1 MFSETASLPALD
13 FYPLTP
19 ERWDDLVALFGP
31 RGACGGCWCMW
42 WRLKHSQFEKQK
54 GEENKRA
61 LKRIV
66 DSGEVPGLLA
76 FADGQ
81 PIGWCSVAPREAFPR
96 LGRSRILKR
105 VDDQPVWS
113 AVCFFVDKQFR
124 RKGVA
129 VRLLG
134 AAVEHAKKHGAMIV
148 EGYPVEPRKAS
159 TPDAFAFTGL
169 ASAFREAGFVEVLR
183 RSDTRPIM
191 RYHIAE

>member
-1 MFSETASLPALD
+1 VSSETASLPALD

-31 RGACGGCWCMW
+31 RGACGGCWCLW

-76 FADGQ
+76 YADGH
-81 PIGWCSVAPREAFPR
+81 PVGWCSVAPREAFPR

-105 VDDQPVWS
+105 VDDRPVWS

-129 VRLLG
+129 VRLLE
-134 AAVEHAKKHGAMIV
+134 AAVEHAKKHGAKTV

-169 ASAFREAGFVEVLR
+169 ASAFRKAGFVEVLR

-191 RYHIAE
+191 RYHMAE

>member
-1 MFSETASLPALD
+1 
-13 FYPLTP
+13 
-19 ERWDDLVALFGP
+19 
-31 RGACGGCWCMW
+31 MW

-76 FADGQ
+76 YADGH
-81 PIGWCSVAPREAFPR
+81 PVGWCSVAPREAFPR

-105 VDDQPVWS
+105 VDDRPVWS

-129 VRLLG
+129 VRLLE
-134 AAVEHAKKHGAMIV
+134 AAVEHAKKHGAMV
-148 EGYPVEPRKAS
+148 VGGYPVEPRKAS

-169 ASAFREAGFVEVLR
+169 ASAFRKAGFVEVLR

-191 RYHIAE
+191 RYHMAE

>member
-1 MFSETASLPALD
+1 MSSETASLPALD

-31 RGACGGCWCMW
+31 RGACGGCWCLW

-76 FADGQ
+76 YADGH
-81 PIGWCSVAPREAFPR
+81 PVGWCSVAPREAFPR

-105 VDDQPVWS
+105 VDDRPVWS

-129 VRLLG
+129 VRLLE
-134 AAVEHAKKHGAMIV
+134 AAVEHAKKHGAKVV

-169 ASAFREAGFVEVLR
+169 ASAFRKAGFVEVLR

-191 RYHIAE
+191 RYHMAE

>member
-1 MFSETASLPALD
+1 MSSETASLPALD

-31 RGACGGCWCMW
+31 RGACGGCWCLW

-76 FADGQ
+76 YADGH
-81 PIGWCSVAPREAFPR
+81 PVGWCSVAPREAFPR

-105 VDDQPVWS
+105 VDDRPVWS

-129 VRLLG
+129 VRLLE
-134 AAVEHAKKHGAMIV
+134 AAVEHAKKHGAMVV
-148 EGYPVEPRKAS
+148 EGYPVEPRKVS

-169 ASAFREAGFVEVLR
+169 ASAFRKAGFVEVLR

-191 RYHIAE
+191 RYHMAE

>member
-1 MFSETASLPALD
+1 VSSETASLPALD

-31 RGACGGCWCMW
+31 RGACGGCWCLW

-76 FADGQ
+76 YADGH
-81 PIGWCSVAPREAFPR
+81 PVGWCSVAPREAFPR

-105 VDDQPVWS
+105 VDDRPVWS

-129 VRLLG
+129 VRLLE
-134 AAVEHAKKHGAMIV
+134 AAVEHAKKHGAKTV
-148 EGYPVEPRKAS
+148 EGYPVEPRKVS

-169 ASAFREAGFVEVLR
+169 ASAFRKAGFVEVLR

-191 RYHIAE
+191 RYHMAE